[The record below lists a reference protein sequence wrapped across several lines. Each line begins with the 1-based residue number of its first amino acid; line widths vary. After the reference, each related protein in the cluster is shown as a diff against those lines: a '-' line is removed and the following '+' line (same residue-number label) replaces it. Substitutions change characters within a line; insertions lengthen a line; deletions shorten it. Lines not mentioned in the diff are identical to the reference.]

1 MKEDLVARVGTF
13 FILVG
18 LSLLVLFVG
27 SIKGKD
33 GNGIYLLLSFAAF
46 ITGWLC
52 RRNRTVKES
61 RRFGILHRVNEHNRK
76 RREEYLNNRRN
87 RGNPAGRRQVPSSGS
102 NNEEEN
108 NENEG

>member
-18 LSLLVLFVG
+18 LSLLILFVG
-27 SIKGKD
+27 SIKGND

-52 RRNRTVKES
+52 RRNRPVKDS
-61 RRFGILHRVNEHNRK
+61 QRFGIIHRLNERNRK
-76 RREEYLNNRRN
+76 RREEYLNKRRN
-87 RGNPAGRRQVPSSGS
+87 RGNPGGRRQVPSSG
-102 NNEEEN
+102 NKNEEEN
-108 NENEG
+108 NGNEG